1 MRLDL
6 ERASLMRARRR
17 EAGEPRQPLPPWL
30 RAELPGGERYREIKR
45 NLRERGLFTVCEEAQ
60 CPNIGEC
67 WREGTA
73 TLMLMGEVCTRACRF
88 CAVKFDRAPPPL
100 DGEEPQ
106 KAAEQVAVM
115 GLDYV
120 VMTSVNRDDLADGGA
135 SHLRACVEAVR
146 ARNPTTLVEVLMP
159 DFEGRAADVATVVAG
174 GPHVYAHNVETVE
187 RLTPRVRDR
196 RASFTQS
203 LQSLADARAASPQVV
218 TKSSIMIGLG
228 ETDAEVRETLRALRS
243 VDCDAVT
250 LGQYLRPSPWH
261 HEVVRFAEPAEFDGW
276 ADEARALGFRFVA
289 SGPLVRSSYKA
300 GELYLRGIVKDRA

>member
-1 MRLDL
+1 MRLEL

-17 EAGEPRQPLPPWL
+17 ESGEPRQPLPPWL

-73 TLMLMGEVCTRACRF
+73 TLMLMGEVCTRTCRF

-100 DGEEPQ
+100 DSEEPQ

-120 VMTSVNRDDLADGGA
+120 VMTSVNRDDLQDGGA
-135 SHLRACVEAVR
+135 AHLRACVEAVR
-146 ARNPTTLVEVLMP
+146 ARNPPTLVEVLMP
-159 DFEGRAADVATVVAG
+159 DFEGRAGDVATVVAG

-196 RASFTQS
+196 RASFAQS
-203 LQSLADARAASPQVV
+203 LGTLAAARAAAPQVV
-218 TKSSIMIGLG
+218 TTSSIRIGLG
-228 ETDAEVRETLRALRS
+228 EPDAEVRAALRALRE

-261 HEVVRFAEPAEFDGW
+261 HEVVRFAEPAEFDAW
-276 ADEARALGFRFVA
+276 AEEARGLGFRFVA